1 MIRLL
6 VYLNFYKT
14 FIVWSIII
22 NVLLASVDSDYTPAL
37 LTKNFLTIFAW
48 YFMTETANKRQFT
61 FYKNL
66 SITPIKLFAFV
77 LFLDCLMTIAFLF
90 LTKTL
95 L

>member
-1 MIRLL
+1 
-6 VYLNFYKT
+6 
-14 FIVWSIII
+14 
-22 NVLLASVDSDYTPAL
+22 VLLASVDSDYTPAL
-37 LTKNFLTIFAW
+37 ITKFFLTIFAW

-66 SITPIKLFAFV
+66 SIPPIKLFAFV

-90 LTKTL
+90 FNKTL